1 MWISSLQSR
10 RDQKQSAKGQ
20 EGSTSLQ
27 LNLKTSDTSKDRK
40 TNSQTKEKNG
50 KKTKGDTEDNS
61 RLVEDKDRNGHSKE
75 KKKEAQDEEMETEKG
90 KEGGVKCEKGM
101 EDEKESQS
109 NDDPLMKGTE
119 DNRETADDLETED
132 NPTSKKLRL
141 NLYLRT
147 ALVKY
152 LHYTLRRVNSRYSEM
167 QINH

>member
-1 MWISSLQSR
+1 
-10 RDQKQSAKGQ
+10 
-20 EGSTSLQ
+20 
-27 LNLKTSDTSKDRK
+27 
-40 TNSQTKEKNG
+40 
-50 KKTKGDTEDNS
+50 
-61 RLVEDKDRNGHSKE
+61 
-75 KKKEAQDEEMETEKG
+75 METEKG